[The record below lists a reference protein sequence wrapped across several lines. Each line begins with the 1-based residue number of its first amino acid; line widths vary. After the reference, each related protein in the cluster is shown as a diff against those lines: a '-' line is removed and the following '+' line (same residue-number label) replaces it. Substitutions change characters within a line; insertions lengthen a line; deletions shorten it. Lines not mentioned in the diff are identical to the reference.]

1 MDKRIE
7 LTEYQTPNSK
17 TYLKK
22 DGTIQVEIYD
32 EIINNDNN
40 IMLLSDEPTLTPGE
54 SNNTADM
61 GGIIG
66 NNNPFNIVDTYISSN
81 GTNSGEEDKIKIGV
95 EKINGT
101 DVIHRAL
108 LKFDLPSIPSSYTI
122 VDATLNLIGYY
133 DENYDEFNSNEQIS
147 IHQLTADWEE
157 TSATWSSMNN
167 KYDTNIENY
176 FHSTRSAGTISGE
189 TITLDSKI
197 SKVDV
202 TDLVQ
207 RWYNN
212 EPNYGL
218 MLKAVDEIYNA
229 NVKIGEYYT
238 KNTNASSSSPQPRL
252 IINYKNMNG
261 LEGYLTYTSQGHEL
275 GSTHINNYNG
285 NLTSIFDVA
294 NTIGGALPV
303 DINLVYNTSDK
314 VLDVDYGYGLGIKP
328 NLIQTIK
335 EVTIDDEDV
344 LEYIDEDSTI
354 HLFYKSTDNIY
365 YDEDGL
371 SLKVELVDNNYVMTD
386 KDKNTNKYVNH
397 NGTYYL
403 EEIKDTTDKIIQ
415 INYDTS
421 NRISKVIDASNSEIN
436 ITYEDNKISFIS
448 PYKTTIVNL
457 TNNLLTS
464 IEDLGDITTINYNSN
479 NLIEKIINS
488 NGLYTKYEYINTKTF
503 KVSKVTEYGTDDS
516 EGNYLEFTY
525 NLKSTS
531 IKDRKGHVNTY
542 VFNNNANTEV
552 ITNLD
557 SNNDLT
563 NAYGKTSVFGENGTA
578 SVNKITLDSNLVKH
592 VNNLIDNS
600 SFEDGNSSFTVSNSN
615 ITSSVIS
622 EGHYG
627 LKSLKITNTALNSY
641 ISLSKQVDKNNYYTF
656 STYIKNDVPLEISLS
671 YDSVEEKTI
680 INDINTEYSRYDVT
694 INYPESASS
703 NLVVKITP
711 LGIGNIWI
719 DAIQLEEGEV
729 ANYYNMISNS
739 SFNNGTTGYEI
750 SSSKR
755 TGRQWNYES
764 EETTPRAE
772 VVTIDNIKALKLN
785 NNPLIQTTVAKHFD
799 VNGKAGDVFEL
810 SFWYKN
816 EGPRIIPT
824 EENIVEPANIAGY
837 IYFDYID
844 GEWEG
849 YGEDDYL
856 TTYNKDWHYFSKK
869 YVAKYDFNSISLN
882 INDLFSCRDCYITN
896 ISIFKDLESYS
907 YVYDDEGNLV
917 SSTDLSR
924 ETSTF
929 NYDGNNQL
937 IEAISPLGKKFKYE
951 YDENVTDRLIRA
963 ISPTGIT
970 NSIDYDSNNNPIK
983 TVINNTQAFDEI
995 IDTTYYIRAKGTD
1008 CYLYIK
1014 PDKNLMVR
1022 QCECSHD
1029 KFNVIKQT
1037 DNKIKLQYAILNNYY
1052 LKDNGGILKVEYG
1065 DNNNLFELIEQS
1077 DKTYTIKSVTSSLA
1091 VTVNENNT
1099 LSLNTYNENNESQH
1113 FLFERMEN
1121 SLFIESSA
1129 EYTNDGRFI
1138 KSVKDSLGNVVTYN
1152 INSTTGVTNSITDQL
1167 GNITNY
1173 TYDNKF
1179 RVSNI
1184 SKGEQNVSYEYSDN
1198 NLSKITHG
1206 TKNYTLEYDIFN
1218 NNKKVNINSIN
1229 LVENTYEN
1237 NNGNLIKVKYG
1248 NNHEINY
1255 TYDEFDRVKTI
1266 TKSNDIYRN
1275 YYDNLGRIV
1284 KLTSDK
1290 DNYNYE
1296 YDFANRLSKYKFNNY
1311 KASYNYDSEN
1321 NITDKIENLE
1331 NNSYTYNYTY
1341 NQESLL
1347 TNLNILNNNFNYIYD
1362 NLGRLAESNINDSY
1376 KTTYSYITNGKKT
1389 TTILSNVNDNGIN
1402 YSYKYDK
1409 LGNIT
1414 EVKKDNLVVNQYFYD
1429 EHSQL
1434 IKENNLA
1441 NNQTIEYSYDNYGNI
1456 LSKKVYTY
1464 NTTNL
1469 LSENTYSYENSN
1481 WQDLL
1486 TKFNNES
1493 ITYDNIGNPLT
1504 IGNKILT
1511 WMNGRELSTYN
1522 DGTNNISYE
1531 YNLNG
1536 IRTSKMVNSIKTNY
1550 YLEGSKIVFE
1560 DRNGL
1565 YIYYIYSND
1574 ELVGFKYNGV
1584 VYYYRKN
1591 VFDDIVGIL
1600 NSNYEEIVNYKYDS
1614 WGAISSIVDNS
1625 GINLGTINPFRY
1637 RSYYYDEETKLY
1649 YINSRYY
1656 NPEWGRFVNGDM
1668 YISTGQGSNGCN
1680 MFNYCGNNHI
1690 NRFENGNSWISSIG
1704 KCIKKA
1710 AKKAKKATVGA
1721 YNAGK
1726 KAVNNAIKKI
1736 NDTYENVK
1744 RQVKKFAKEVEKK
1757 WNSAK
1762 EWVEERFV
1770 FEWGTG
1776 VGAKI
1781 NLNEVVEVGV
1791 SSTFGSTY
1799 NNGKWND
1806 YDRFSGEATVGLSEN
1821 LDAGYKK
1828 EATSYDNSGDFN
1840 DYFMD
1845 IPGILT
1851 SEYSEK
1857 NTTIGVKHQKTNAT
1871 LEGDFVGIS
1880 VDFYFIVGFDFK
1892 IGFMI

>member
-22 DGTIQVEIYD
+22 DGTIQIEIYD
-32 EIINNDNN
+32 EIINNNQ

-54 SNNTADM
+54 SNNTAGM
-61 GGIIG
+61 GAITG
-66 NNNPFNIVDTYISSN
+66 NNNPFYITDTYISSN
-81 GTNSGEEDKIKIGV
+81 GTNTGEEDKIKIGV
-95 EKINGT
+95 ERINGT

-108 LKFDLPSIPSSYTI
+108 LKFDLPTIPSSYTI

-133 DENYDEFNSNEQIS
+133 DENYNESDSNTLIS
-147 IHQLTADWEE
+147 IHQLTQDWSENS
-157 TSATWSSMNN
+157 TTWSSMNN
-167 KYDTNIENY
+167 KYNTNIENY
-176 FHSTRSAGTISGE
+176 FHSTRSSGTISGDIL
-189 TITLDSKI
+189 TINSKV

-238 KNTNASSSSPQPRL
+238 KNAETETGNPQPGL
-252 IINYKNMNG
+252 VINYKNLNG
-261 LEGYLTYTSQGHEL
+261 LESYLTYTSQSHEL
-275 GSTHINNYNG
+275 GSSHINNYNG
-285 NLTSIFDVA
+285 NLTSTFDVA
-294 NTIGGALPV
+294 NTIGGPLPV
-303 DINLVYNTSDK
+303 GLYLVYNTADK
-314 VLDVDYGYGLGIKP
+314 VLGSNYGYGLGIKP

-335 EVTIDDEDV
+335 EVTIDDIEV
-344 LEYIDEDSTI
+344 LEYTDEDGTI
-354 HLFYKSTDNIY
+354 HYFYKSTDNIY

-371 SLKVELVDNNYVMTD
+371 SLKVELIDNNYIMTD

-397 NGTYYL
+397 SGTYYL
-403 EEIKDTTDKIIQ
+403 EEIKDTSDKTIQ
-415 INYDTS
+415 IIYDTN
-421 NRISKVIDASNSEIN
+421 NRINKVIDASNDEIN
-436 ITYEDNKISFIS
+436 ITYEANKISFIS
-448 PYKTTIVNL
+448 PYKTTIVNI
-457 TNNLLTS
+457 TNNLVTS
-464 IEDLGDITTINYNSN
+464 IEDLEDITTITYNSN

-488 NGLYTKYEYINTKTF
+488 NGLYTKYEYINNKTYR
-503 KVSKVTEYGTDDS
+503 VSKVIEYGKDNS

-552 ITNLD
+552 ITNID

-563 NAYGKTSVFGENGTA
+563 NAYGKTSVYGEVGTS
-578 SVNKITLDSNLVKH
+578 SVNKVTLDGSLVKH

-600 SFEDGNSSFTVSNSN
+600 SFEDRTNPFTSSNSN
-615 ITSSVIS
+615 ITSSVLN

-627 LKSLKITNTALNSY
+627 LKSLKISNTALNSY
-641 ISLSKQVDKNNYYTF
+641 ISLSKQVDKEKYYTF
-656 STYIKNDVPLEISLS
+656 STYIKNDIPLEISLS

-680 INDINTEYSRYDVT
+680 INDINNKYSRYDVT
-694 INYPESASS
+694 INYPESATS

-739 SFNNGTTGYEI
+739 NFNNGTTGYEI
-750 SSSKR
+750 SSYKR

-785 NNPLIQTTVAKHFD
+785 NNPLIQTTIAKHFN

-816 EGPRIIPT
+816 EGPKIIPPVDSI
-824 EENIVEPANIAGY
+824 EEPANIAGY
-837 IYFDYID
+837 IYFDYVD

-856 TTYNKDWHYFSKK
+856 TEYNKDWHYFSKK

-983 TVINNTQAFDEI
+983 TIINNTQAFDEI

-1029 KFNVIKQT
+1029 KFNVIKQP
-1037 DNKIKLQYAILNNYY
+1037 DSKIKLQYTVLKNYY
-1052 LKDNGGILKVEYG
+1052 LKDNGGVLKIEYG
-1065 DNNNLFELIEQS
+1065 DNNNIFELIEHS
-1077 DKTYTIKSVTSSLA
+1077 DKTYSIKSNELS
-1091 VTVNENNT
+1091 VTVNEDNT
-1099 LSLNTYNENNESQH
+1099 LSLTTYNENNESQH

-1138 KSVKDSLGNVVTYN
+1138 KSVKDSLGNVTTYD
-1152 INSTTGVTNSITDQL
+1152 INSTNEVTNSITDPL
-1167 GNITNY
+1167 DNTTNY
-1173 TYDNKF
+1173 TYDSKF

-1184 SKGEQNVSYEYSDN
+1184 SKGEHNVSYEYSNN

-1206 TKNYTLEYDIFN
+1206 TKNYTFEYDNFN
-1218 NNKKVNINSIN
+1218 NNKKVNINNTN
-1229 LVENTYEN
+1229 LVENFYEN
-1237 NNGNLIKVKYG
+1237 NNGNLTKIKYG
-1248 NNHEINY
+1248 NNHEVNY
-1255 TYDEFDRVKTI
+1255 TYDEFDRIKTI
-1266 TKSNDIYRN
+1266 TKTNDVYKN

-1284 KLTSDK
+1284 KLTSNN

-1296 YDFANRLSKYKFNNY
+1296 YDFANRISKYKFNNY
-1311 KASYNYDSEN
+1311 KSSYNYDSEN
-1321 NITDKIENLE
+1321 NVTDKKEELGNY
-1331 NNSYTYNYTY
+1331 SYLYNYSY
-1341 NQESLL
+1341 NQESSL

-1362 NLGRLAESNINDSY
+1362 NLGRLIESNINNNY

-1389 TTILSNVNDNGIN
+1389 SAVLNNVNDNGIN

-1414 EVKKDNLVVNQYFYD
+1414 EVKKDNSVVNKYFYD

-1434 IKENNLA
+1434 IKEHNLV
-1441 NNQTIEYSYDNYGNI
+1441 NNQTIEYLYDNYGNI

-1464 NTTNL
+1464 NTTTL

-1486 TKFNNES
+1486 TKFNNET
-1493 ITYDNIGNPLT
+1493 ITYDNIGNPLS
-1504 IGNKILT
+1504 IGNKTLT
-1511 WMNGRELSTYN
+1511 WMNGRELSSYQESS
-1522 DGTNNISYE
+1522 NNISYK

-1536 IRTSKMVNSIKTNY
+1536 IRTSKVVNNIETKY
-1550 YLEGSKIVFE
+1550 YLEGNKIVFE
-1560 DRNGL
+1560 DRNNTML
-1565 YIYYIYSND
+1565 YYLYNGD
-1574 ELVGFKYNGV
+1574 ELLGFVYNGNT
-1584 VYYYRKN
+1584 YYYHKN
-1591 VFDDIVGIL
+1591 VFGDIIGII
-1600 NSNYEEIVNYKYDS
+1600 NSNYEEIVTYEYDS
-1614 WGAISSIVDNS
+1614 WGAISNITDNS

-1649 YINSRYY
+1649 YLNSRYY
-1656 NPEWGRFVNGDM
+1656 NPEWGRFINGDSILLANKDVVSGNLFQYVSNN
-1668 YISTGQGSNGCN
+1668 YIMCVDPNGHNAGALDWLDWGKVRDVVATGIGAAKAYGS
-1680 MFNYCGNNHI
+1680 
-1690 NRFENGNSWISSIG
+1690 SLATAASSALSAAAPYLAAVAITG
-1704 KCIKKA
+1704 AVVYAASKTKKA
-1710 AKKAKKATVGA
+1710 NKKKKSSNSQCHYVYTLKEPVTKKTMYVGRTTNLELRESQHLA
-1721 YNAGK
+1721 SKRSSLVMDKGLQTCL
-1726 KAVNNAIKKI
+1726 
-1736 NDTYENVK
+1736 TYE
-1744 RQVKKFAKEVEKK
+1744 
-1757 WNSAK
+1757 
-1762 EWVEERFV
+1762 
-1770 FEWGTG
+1770 
-1776 VGAKI
+1776 
-1781 NLNEVVEVGV
+1781 
-1791 SSTFGSTY
+1791 
-1799 NNGKWND
+1799 
-1806 YDRFSGEATVGLSEN
+1806 EARGLEQR
-1821 LDAGYKK
+1821 L
-1828 EATSYDNSGDFN
+1828 
-1840 DYFMD
+1840 
-1845 IPGILT
+1845 II
-1851 SEYSEK
+1851 EYSTLNKSNPLNNQINGIGIK
-1857 NTTIGVKHQKTNAT
+1857 NKRYDEYMLASWNIYY
-1871 LEGDFVGIS
+1871 EEYYVGGWPIETS
-1880 VDFYFIVGFDFK
+1880 K
-1892 IGFMI
+1892 NE